1 MEWDKILPSAIGGA
15 SSLVGSIISNAYNAK
30 QADKQREWSEEMW
43 AKENA
48 WNEEMWTKT
57 NEYNSPENQIKR
69 LRDAGLNPMYY
80 GLDGSAASAV
90 QSATP
95 LGYERATMTPIDN
108 PVTAGLNAAAQIA
121 QISNVQANTAKTNNE
136 NLTETQRRENMQAEL
151 LTIKQELQNQLAEEG
166 KTEAETKEIEKR
178 IEWVDRL
185 NQATIAEADSRTKL
199 NNSTKNR
206 IDTLLKG
213 EKIMQS
219 RTIEDFDK
227 KWRNMDAEFEKISAE
242 TGIAKLDIENYAL
255 NHMQNGMMG
264 SGVSLQNWIRQRK
277 DDKKKRKE
285 WEHTP
290 VKEGNPIP
298 TGHTGIR

>member
-1 MEWDKILPSAIGGA
+1 MPEDILSSAIGGA
-15 SSLVGSIISNAYNAK
+15 SSIAGSIITNAFNAK
-30 QADKQREWSEEMW
+30 EAEKQREWNEEMW

-48 WNEEMWTKT
+48 WNEEMWAKT
-57 NEYNSPENQIKR
+57 NEYNSPENQVKR

-80 GLDGSAASAV
+80 GLDGTSAGGV

-95 LGYERATMTPIDN
+95 LGYERATMSQLDN
-108 PVTAGLNAAAQIA
+108 PITAGLSAAAQIA
-121 QISNVQANTAKTNNE
+121 QISNIQANTAKTNNE

-178 IEWVDRL
+178 IEWADRL
-185 NQATIAEADSRTKL
+185 NEATIAEADSRTKL
-199 NNSTKNR
+199 NNSTRNR

-219 RTIEDFDK
+219 KTIEDFDH

-255 NHMQNGMMG
+255 NHMQNGIMG
-264 SGVSLQNWIRQRK
+264 TGVSLQNLIRTNR
-277 DDKKKRKE
+277 DRKKRNDKLRN
-285 WEHTP
+285 TP
-290 VKEGNPIP
+290 VPEGQPMPKGNSG
-298 TGHTGIR
+298 TR